1 MEYNYSVREGE
12 LLQINSRKARMVIRF
27 AVLFRFLKMLL
38 LLFSFGVTVYVT
50 YLIFRECITDAAL
63 TECIPLGSIFATFGS
78 AVISVISLY
87 CNKQS
92 SLFQEN
98 LLALH

>member
-50 YLIFRECITDAAL
+50 YLIFSSQYAADF
-63 TECIPLGSIFATFGS
+63 EQWWMYPRPLIA
-78 AVISVISLY
+78 
-87 CNKQS
+87 
-92 SLFQEN
+92 EW
-98 LLALH
+98 

>member
-12 LLQINSRKARMVIRF
+12 LLQINSRKAKMVIRF

-50 YLIFRECITDAAL
+50 YLIFRECITDADRMYSAGVYFCHL
-63 TECIPLGSIFATFGS
+63 RFGGDLGDLPL
-78 AVISVISLY
+78 L
-87 CNKQS
+87 Q
-92 SLFQEN
+92 
-98 LLALH
+98 